1 MNTIQTTALETPIAL
16 TNDNLAEFKK
26 AMKIGYYK
34 IFRKNGLINDW
45 QFETLMKMQ
54 NESA

>member
-1 MNTIQTTALETPIAL
+1 MTVTQTIEAPITL
-16 TNDNLAEFKK
+16 TGDALAEFKK

-34 IFRKNGLINDW
+34 IFRKNGLLTDT

-54 NESA
+54 SEK